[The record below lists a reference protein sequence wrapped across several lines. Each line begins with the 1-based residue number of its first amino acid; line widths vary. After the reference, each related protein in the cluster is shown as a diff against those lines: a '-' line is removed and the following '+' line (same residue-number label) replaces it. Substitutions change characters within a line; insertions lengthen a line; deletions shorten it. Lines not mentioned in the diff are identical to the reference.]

1 MFIIQIGM
9 TGFEPATPCSQGRC
23 ATKLRYIPSTTIV
36 VTPNL
41 FVNSSGDI
49 ILNLL
54 HETQTEAIKLGLQR
68 IDLKIDPQKIKQ
80 KISEQM
86 TEELVGKISY
96 KIFLV
101 TEPSAISCFFNFR

>member
-1 MFIIQIGM
+1 
-9 TGFEPATPCSQGRC
+9 
-23 ATKLRYIPSTTIV
+23 
-36 VTPNL
+36 
-41 FVNSSGDI
+41 
-49 ILNLL
+49 
-54 HETQTEAIKLGLQR
+54 LQR
-68 IDLKIDPQKIKQ
+68 TDLKVDPQKIKQ

>member
-1 MFIIQIGM
+1 MQSKKTKINPYNVVPLIS
-9 TGFEPATPCSQGRC
+9 ATRSFTE
-23 ATKLRYIPSTTIV
+23 AYTALK
-36 VTPNL
+36 
-41 FVNSSGDI
+41 
-49 ILNLL
+49 LL

-68 IDLKIDPQKIKQ
+68 TDLKVDPQKIKQ